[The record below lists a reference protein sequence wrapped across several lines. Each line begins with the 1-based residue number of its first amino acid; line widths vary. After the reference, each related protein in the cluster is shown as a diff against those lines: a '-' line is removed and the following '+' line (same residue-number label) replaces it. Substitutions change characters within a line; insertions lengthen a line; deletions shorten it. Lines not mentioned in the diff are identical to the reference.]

1 MSAAAADN
9 HSRRNESV
17 EKSTQSLHTLLTYSI
32 TLYLA
37 TVHVCT
43 RARVVLWCR
52 QAGINLAKSRA
63 I

>member
-32 TLYLA
+32 TLYIA
-37 TVHVCT
+37 TVHVCM
-43 RARVVLWCR
+43 RARVVLWCG
-52 QAGINLAKSRA
+52 QA
-63 I
+63 